1 MEGKTKMAFAKM
13 QVPYP
18 FKDQFLLSDEDFKVK
33 GEKDDE
39 EAEGNMSVSQES
51 EGTHSLNGTTSTEEL
66 AGSQTLAATADS
78 KKSSRATTPGY
89 TYFIPE
95 IRFVLNE
102 MHVLVTMGSPGSRL
116 KKSKSIEEA
125 TASDDSQASPNPIKG
140 KSRSHSRK
148 SLNKAKETDAVIN
161 SSSHSQSSSNFANA
175 TSNSLSSPHQP
186 QNQHGKV
193 SSGSN
198 MSEQAARLGLYA

>member
-78 KKSSRATTPGY
+78 KKSSRATTPG
-89 TYFIPE
+89 
-95 IRFVLNE
+95 
-102 MHVLVTMGSPGSRL
+102 
-116 KKSKSIEEA
+116 
-125 TASDDSQASPNPIKG
+125 
-140 KSRSHSRK
+140 
-148 SLNKAKETDAVIN
+148 
-161 SSSHSQSSSNFANA
+161 
-175 TSNSLSSPHQP
+175 
-186 QNQHGKV
+186 
-193 SSGSN
+193 
-198 MSEQAARLGLYA
+198 